1 MENYYPQKKIL
12 YVDDDLQSRL
22 LVKHLIG
29 KSYNLTI
36 CSTAEEALRIL
47 QIYRFN
53 LILLDIRL
61 EGEMTGVE
69 LLSVIRNMSEHKNTP
84 AVAVTAFAFEDDK
97 EYILSSGF
105 EDYMAKPISLN
116 HFKEMVKSY
125 VENQETITC

>member
-1 MENYYPQKKIL
+1 MENHYSQKRIL

-29 KSYNLTI
+29 KLYDLTI

-47 QIYRFN
+47 ESGKFN

-61 EGEMTGVE
+61 EGEMTGIE
-69 LLSVIRNMSEHKNTP
+69 LLSKIRRMPEHENTP
-84 AVAVTAFAFEDDK
+84 AIAITAFAFEEDK

-105 EDYMAKPISLN
+105 TDYIAKPISLN
-116 HFKEMVKSY
+116 AFKDMIRNY
-125 VENQETITC
+125 IENQKAIPC